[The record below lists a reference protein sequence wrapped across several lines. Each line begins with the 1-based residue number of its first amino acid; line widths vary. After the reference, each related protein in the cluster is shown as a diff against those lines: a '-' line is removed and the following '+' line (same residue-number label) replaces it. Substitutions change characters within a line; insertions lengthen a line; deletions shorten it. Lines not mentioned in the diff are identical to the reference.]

1 MGVSTPKPAFNL
13 AAFLSEK
20 APAKSR
26 RKPTWSRQAPRAEA
40 EVEVEVA
47 ADMPSLPRIGARLW
61 LADEVDEMDEQDA
74 LDAEVEAAEEAAR
87 EAAVA
92 AAEAKARRV
101 RRGQA

>member
-40 EVEVEVA
+40 EVEVEVTADDA
-47 ADMPSLPRIGARLW
+47 ADPTTSP
-61 LADEVDEMDEQDA
+61 DA
-74 LDAEVEAAEEAAR
+74 SDAKE
-87 EAAVA
+87 
-92 AAEAKARRV
+92 
-101 RRGQA
+101 

>member
-40 EVEVEVA
+40 EVEVEVT
-47 ADMPSLPRIGARLW
+47 ADDA
-61 LADEVDEMDEQDA
+61 VDPTTSPDA
-74 LDAEVEAAEEAAR
+74 SDAKE
-87 EAAVA
+87 
-92 AAEAKARRV
+92 
-101 RRGQA
+101 

>member
-47 ADMPSLPRIGARLW
+47 ADDA
-61 LADEVDEMDEQDA
+61 ADPTTSPDA
-74 LDAEVEAAEEAAR
+74 SDAKE
-87 EAAVA
+87 
-92 AAEAKARRV
+92 
-101 RRGQA
+101 

>member
-40 EVEVEVA
+40 EV
-47 ADMPSLPRIGARLW
+47 D
-61 LADEVDEMDEQDA
+61 
-74 LDAEVEAAEEAAR
+74 VEAAADDAAGPTTTPD
-87 EAAVA
+87 
-92 AAEAKARRV
+92 AKE
-101 RRGQA
+101 